1 MLLDVAVYGG
11 LQVDDGMED
20 PALEPPAGQG
30 GKEALDSIEPGG
42 RCRREVEHPPGMTSE
57 PGADLG
63 LLVRGVVV
71 EDGVDDLA
79 TSRSMALRK
88 RMSSW

>member
-1 MLLDVAVYGG
+1 
-11 LQVDDGMED
+11 MED

-42 RCRREVEHPPGMTSE
+42 RCRREVEHPPGMASE
-57 PGADLG
+57 PGTDLG

-71 EDGVDDLA
+71 EDGVPFIADAD
-79 TSRSMALRK
+79 SCP
-88 RMSSW
+88 